1 MPNRDGWAPGPP
13 PSAPAPWG
21 LCCVRVSVPGGG
33 LRVGPVP
40 QICSVLPRNAGW
52 RPALW
57 CLCPCIN
64 GSGFV
69 AWFSCM
75 FLFKRPSFGFP
86 LLQAPAAEPPRSP
99 PRGCRGRGP
108 GGIPGLAFAFT
119 VVTKNVRVAF
129 LFYPVAPSPGGAL
142 APRAL
147 VWGRRGGQLGWG
159 PLLYLVSSFGHPN
172 PPKRMREPLRPP
184 ASPSPSGAGAAWGR
198 CEGTQPGPWGSAGS

>member
-1 MPNRDGWAPGPP
+1 MPNRDGWAPSPP

-21 LCCVRVSVPGGG
+21 LCCVRVSVPAGG

-99 PRGCRGRGP
+99 PRGCWGWGP

-142 APRAL
+142 ASRAL
-147 VWGRRGGQLGWG
+147 VWGRRGGSAGVG
-159 PLLYLVSSFGHPN
+159 SPPVPCLLLWSPQ
-172 PPKRMREPLRPP
+172 PPQKD
-184 ASPSPSGAGAAWGR
+184 AGAPSPPGLAIPIWSR
-198 CEGTQPGPWGSAGS
+198 CSVGQV